1 MAEKDLPITENHDQ
15 MIFLLIFGVGLV
27 TAVLT
32 TPPIRKLAH
41 SWGIVATPGGRRQH
55 SGMIAKLGGV
65 PIMLGFLVG
74 IVLIYLLVPPEAG
87 SNDALRLRGVVL
99 GSLVI
104 FGGAFLDDRLDLPPR
119 WQFAFQIVAAVI
131 AMSHIIFIERF
142 TNPLPTADFWQG
154 SLVSLFFRMDDVDP
168 NIVVIRPFLVTI
180 VSLFWVVGMI
190 NAVNFLDGL
199 DGLAGGVGTIAA
211 LLFALHSYQLT
222 GLSPVTL
229 FPLALAGALVGFL
242 IFNFAPASIFLGTT
256 GAWLLGYN
264 LSTLSI
270 LAPAKLSTALL
281 VMAVPI
287 LDVAWLI
294 VARLRRGRH
303 PFQGDRRHLHFRLLD
318 GGLPVRSIVL
328 GYYATAVA
336 FGLVAIFVPSRL
348 LKIGLWLL
356 LATAV
361 LILLAWLTNRTK
373 RPLPA
378 LNAEE

>member
-1 MAEKDLPITENHDQ
+1 MFL
-15 MIFLLIFGVGLV
+15 LLIFGVGLV

-32 TPPIRKLAH
+32 TPPVRKLAH
-41 SWGIVATPGGRRQH
+41 RWGIVATPGGRRRH

-65 PIMLGFLVG
+65 PIMLGYLAG
-74 IVLIYLLVPPEAG
+74 IVLIYLLFPPQG
-87 SNDALRLRGVVL
+87 GDALRLQGVIL
-99 GSLVI
+99 GSVVI
-104 FGGAFLDDRLDLPPR
+104 FIGAFVDDRLDLAPR
-119 WQFAFQIVAAVI
+119 WQLVFQIAAAVI
-131 AMSHIIFIERF
+131 AISHTVFIERF
-142 TNPLPTADFWQG
+142 TNPLPTPDFWQTG
-154 SLVSLFFRMDDVDP
+154 FASLFFSLDAADP

-180 VSLFWVVGMI
+180 ISLFWVLGMI

-199 DGLAGGVGTIAA
+199 DGLAGGVSTIAA
-211 LLFALHSYQLT
+211 LMFALHSYQLT
-222 GLSPVTL
+222 GITPVTL
-229 FPLALAGALVGFL
+229 FPLALAGALIGFL
-242 IFNFAPASIFLGTT
+242 IFNFAPATIFLGTT

-294 VARLRRGRH
+294 VARLRRGQH

-336 FGLVAIFVPSRL
+336 FGLVAIFVQSRL

-378 LNAEE
+378 FNTEE

>member
-1 MAEKDLPITENHDQ
+1 
-15 MIFLLIFGVGLV
+15 MIYLLIFGVALG

-32 TPPIRKLAH
+32 TPPVRKLAH
-41 SWGIVATPGGRRQH
+41 RWGIVAKPGGRRQH

-65 PIMLGFLVG
+65 PIMVGYLLG
-74 IVLIYLLVPPEAG
+74 IVLIYLLVPPEVG

-99 GSLVI
+99 GSVVLFV
-104 FGGAFLDDRLDLPPR
+104 GAFIDDRLDLKPR
-119 WQFAFQIVAAVI
+119 WQFAFQIAAAVI

-142 TNPLPTADFWQG
+142 TNPLPSTAFWQG
-154 SLVSLFFRMDDVDP
+154 NFTSLFFTLEAG

-180 VSLFWVVGMI
+180 ISLFWVLGMI

-199 DGLAGGVGTIAA
+199 DGLAGGVSTIAA
-211 LLFALHSYQLT
+211 LMFALHSYQLT
-222 GLSPVTL
+222 GQTPVTL

-264 LSTLSI
+264 LATLSI

-294 VARLRRGRH
+294 VARLRRGQH

-318 GGLPVRSIVL
+318 RGLPVRGIVL
-328 GYYATAVA
+328 GYYATAIA
-336 FGLVAIFVPSRL
+336 FGLVAIFVENRL
-348 LKIGLWLL
+348 LKIGLWLG

-361 LILLAWLTNRTK
+361 LILLAWLTTRTNQT
-373 RPLPA
+373 LPVS
-378 LNAEE
+378 EG

>member
-1 MAEKDLPITENHDQ
+1 
-15 MIFLLIFGVGLV
+15 MIYLLTFGVALGV
-27 TAVLT
+27 SVLA
-32 TPPIRKLAH
+32 TPYTRKLAH
-41 SWGIVATPGGRRQH
+41 RWGIVAAPGGRRQH

-65 PIMLGFLVG
+65 PIMLGFLAG
-74 IVLIYLLVPPEAG
+74 IGLIYLLLPPESG
-87 SNDALRLRGVVL
+87 SHDALRLRGVVL
-99 GSLVI
+99 GSAVI
-104 FGGAFLDDRLDLPPR
+104 FAGAFIDDRLDLKPR
-119 WQFAFQIVAAVI
+119 WQFAFQIAAAII

-142 TNPLPTADFWQG
+142 TNPLPTAEFWESG
-154 SLVSLFFRMDDVDP
+154 FASLFFYLDAANP

-180 VSLFWVVGMI
+180 ISLFWVLGMI

-211 LLFALHSYQLT
+211 LMFALHSFQLT
-222 GLSPVTL
+222 GLTPVTL

-242 IFNFAPASIFLGTT
+242 IFNFAPATIFLGTT

-264 LSTLSI
+264 LATFSI

-294 VARLRRGRH
+294 VTRLRRGQH

-318 GGLPVRSIVL
+318 RGYPVQKIVL
-328 GYYATAVA
+328 GYYGTAIA
-336 FGLVAIFVPSRL
+336 FGLVAIFVESRL
-348 LKIGLWLL
+348 LKIGLWMG

-361 LILLAWLTNRTK
+361 LILLAWLATRTN
-373 RPLPA
+373 RPLPKPE
-378 LNAEE
+378 AER

>member
-1 MAEKDLPITENHDQ
+1 
-15 MIFLLIFGVGLV
+15 MIYFLIFGVGLG

-32 TPPIRKLAH
+32 TLPVRKLAH
-41 SWGIVATPGGRRQH
+41 RWGIVAKPGGRRQH

-65 PIMLGFLVG
+65 PIMLGYLVG
-74 IVLIYLLVPPEAG
+74 IALIYLLLPPQDDN
-87 SNDALRLRGVVL
+87 SLRLEGVL
-99 GSLVI
+99 WGSLLI
-104 FGGAFLDDRLDLPPR
+104 FIGAFIDDRFDLSPR
-119 WQFAFQIVAAVI
+119 WQLAFQVAAAVI
-131 AMSHIIFIERF
+131 AINHTVFIERF
-142 TNPLPTADFWQG
+142 TNPLPTATFWQTN
-154 SLVSLFFRMDDVDP
+154 VASLFFSLDVVDP

-180 VSLFWVVGMI
+180 ISLFWVVGMV

-199 DGLAGGVGTIAA
+199 DGLATGVGTIAV
-211 LLFALHSYQLT
+211 LLFALHSFQLT
-222 GLSPVTL
+222 GLTPVTL
-229 FPLALAGALVGFL
+229 FPLALAGALVGL
-242 IFNFAPASIFLGTT
+242 LRFNFAPASIFLGTT

-264 LSTLSI
+264 LATLSI

-294 VARLRRGRH
+294 VTRLRRGQH
-303 PFQGDRRHLHFRLLD
+303 PMKGDRRHLHFRLLD
-318 GGLPVRSIVL
+318 SGLPVRRIVL

-336 FGLVAIFVPSRL
+336 FGLVAIFAESRL

-373 RPLPA
+373 RPLSA
-378 LNAEE
+378 LPTEE

>member
-1 MAEKDLPITENHDQ
+1 
-15 MIFLLIFGVGLV
+15 MIYLLIFGVALG
-27 TAVLT
+27 TAVLA
-32 TPPIRKLAH
+32 TPFVRKLAH
-41 SWGIVATPGGRRQH
+41 RWGIVAKPGGRRQH

-65 PIMLGFLVG
+65 PIMVGYLLG
-74 IVLIYLLVPPEAG
+74 IVLIYLLIPPEVG

-99 GSLVI
+99 GSVVI
-104 FGGAFLDDRLDLPPR
+104 FVGAFIDDRLDLKPR
-119 WQFAFQIVAAVI
+119 WQLAFQIAAAVI

-142 TNPLPTADFWQG
+142 TNPLPTPEFWQG
-154 SLVSLFFRMDDVDP
+154 GFTSWFFTLEAG
-168 NIVVIRPFLVTI
+168 NIVVIRPFLVYI
-180 VSLFWVVGMI
+180 ISLFWVLGMI

-199 DGLAGGVGTIAA
+199 DGLAGGVSTIAA
-211 LLFALHSYQLT
+211 LMFALHSFQLT
-222 GLSPVTL
+222 GQTPVTL

-264 LSTLSI
+264 LATLSI

-294 VARLRRGRH
+294 VARLRRGQH

-318 GGLPVRSIVL
+318 RGLPVRSIVL
-328 GYYATAVA
+328 GYYGTAVA
-336 FGLVAIFVPSRL
+336 FGLVAIFVESRL
-348 LKIGLWLL
+348 LKIGLWLG

-361 LILLAWLTNRTK
+361 LMLLAWLTNRTK
-373 RPLPA
+373 RPLPTPPTKQ
-378 LNAEE
+378 